1 METNSTLNAAVGA
14 FFMLVGV
21 LMMVFHRQA
30 REIDEEL
37 YPPFWR
43 VLNPFRPRGKALTVV
58 IIVFGALS
66 FLGGLTVLLVNFVE
80 P

>member
-1 METNSTLNAAVGA
+1 MLNGAVGA

-30 REIDEEL
+30 RQLDEEI
-37 YPPFWR
+37 YPPFLR
-43 VLNPFRPRGKALTVV
+43 ALNPFRPRGKALTVV
-58 IIVFGALS
+58 IIAFGALS
-66 FLGGLTVLLVNFVE
+66 FLGGLIVLIVNFVE

>member
-1 METNSTLNAAVGA
+1 MLNAAVGA

-30 REIDEEL
+30 KELDEEII
-37 YPPFWR
+37 PPQLR
-43 VLNPFRPRGKALTVV
+43 ALNPFHPRGRALTVV

-66 FLGGLTVLLVNFVE
+66 FLGGFTVLIVNFVE

>member
-1 METNSTLNAAVGA
+1 METNSTLTAVVGA

-21 LMMVFHRQA
+21 LMIVFHKHA

-37 YPPFWR
+37 HPPFLQA
-43 VLNPFRPRGKALTVV
+43 LNPFRPRGKALTVV

-66 FLGGLTVLLVNFVE
+66 FLGGLTVLIVNFVE